1 LRGPHQATPRPVGES
16 VRIPKNK
23 LDELESMRRYARGE
37 VLSIATLRYLAMERQ
52 TPTLV
57 TWIA

>member
-1 LRGPHQATPRPVGES
+1 VGES